1 MNSPAC
7 LRLISQIS
15 AFKIIAVVS
24 SHNKKT
30 NAFISESSFIHE
42 FDSLV
47 DFFQDCN
54 LLSNF
59 FAIFSNGPGR
69 NVITSNS
76 VPICNLFQGSR
87 YFGFVGSN
95 FDGLAALLPQPSIG
109 LARASI

>member
-59 FAIFSNGPGR
+59 FAIFSNGPEK
-69 NVITSNS
+69 NVIIRT
-76 VPICNLFQGSR
+76 VFRYAICFKIR
-87 YFGFVGSN
+87 FT
-95 FDGLAALLPQPSIG
+95 LASSDLTLMV
-109 LARASI
+109 